1 MFSNI
6 AEVSEFAQRIFGP
19 HSQVCYLAAQDGR
32 VLGMLA
38 GEEEELEAMQGTAD
52 YAIGAKLLYAIEMA
66 MINGTASANWLA
78 NTGQPVRVTLIKC
91 DLADQEAVVCVS
103 IQTVEKQLS
112 GWVEEDLLEEAGI
125 VAFRLETQSNT
136 LHTSNS
142 FSNSGILAGKVHWDD
157 ANIFDHLDFENASLR
172 QDIRKAAANAQ
183 PFFAPS
189 IYSKAIKEFLEV
201 KAWPEYA
208 NNKAV
213 VLTGYLKITDR
224 NEVMHRALKAQ
235 GPRLTFTTNPYG
247 RRMVL
252 EYQSTQTP
260 LYQKIIKAWQHK
272 LGAESAEMEL
282 HCKTAMAKGQAN
294 TLMRWSDIGLK
305 MQLAIR
311 LETHIE
317 TDHLDGKRLFHTV
330 GPAGEAWLPKAAP
343 ANKMEG
349 LGDGTRATQ
358 KAPASSA
365 VGENDT
371 RLLKESHHRIKNSLS
386 LVASLLQLQAMEL
399 GDDAAR
405 EALTQSVERVRV
417 LADLHTALYAH
428 EQGEEMAVDSKPFI
442 EAVLERLEQSV
453 GWEGITFKNK
463 IEAHQLPAG
472 KMSTIGMLVN
482 EIVMNSLKYA
492 FEKQGKGIIAV
503 SFYKIKNIFYLSV
516 EDNGIGLKKKDKK
529 AKSSESLGMTLIR
542 EFCTQLDATLHIEDQ
557 VGTRY
562 IITFGAKG

>member
-1 MFSNI
+1 
-6 AEVSEFAQRIFGP
+6 
-19 HSQVCYLAAQDGR
+19 
-32 VLGMLA
+32 
-38 GEEEELEAMQGTAD
+38 
-52 YAIGAKLLYAIEMA
+52 
-66 MINGTASANWLA
+66 
-78 NTGQPVRVTLIKC
+78 
-91 DLADQEAVVCVS
+91 
-103 IQTVEKQLS
+103 
-112 GWVEEDLLEEAGI
+112 
-125 VAFRLETQSNT
+125 
-136 LHTSNS
+136 
-142 FSNSGILAGKVHWDD
+142 
-157 ANIFDHLDFENASLR
+157 
-172 QDIRKAAANAQ
+172 
-183 PFFAPS
+183 
-189 IYSKAIKEFLEV
+189 
-201 KAWPEYA
+201 
-208 NNKAV
+208 
-213 VLTGYLKITDR
+213 
-224 NEVMHRALKAQ
+224 
-235 GPRLTFTTNPYG
+235 
-247 RRMVL
+247 
-252 EYQSTQTP
+252 
-260 LYQKIIKAWQHK
+260 
-272 LGAESAEMEL
+272 MEL

-330 GPAGEAWLPKAAP
+330 GPAGEAWLPNPAP

-503 SFYKIKNIFYLSV
+503 SFYMIKNIFYLSV